1 MGCMYP
7 HNVGY
12 RRSLQLQP
20 TPTGVSEE
28 TLSWL
33 VLALTGPK
41 SRLFLHLVSVP
52 LSKYGVQKDSQPVRL
67 PTSRIPSTSDDH
79 RTGLNVAL
87 KSSDVFPRRPPRQV
101 IISRPVGV
109 LVSPSTRADGKPQQ

>member
-1 MGCMYP
+1 MYP

-20 TPTGVSEE
+20 TPAGVSEE

-41 SRLFLHLVSVP
+41 ASFSSTWPLS
-52 LSKYGVQKDSQPVRL
+52 LSKYGVRKDSKPARQ
-67 PTSRIPSTSDDH
+67 PTSRIPGPSDDCQT
-79 RTGLNVAL
+79 RPNVVLNP
-87 KSSDVFPRRPPRQV
+87 SNVFPRDQP
-101 IISRPVGV
+101 
-109 LVSPSTRADGKPQQ
+109 